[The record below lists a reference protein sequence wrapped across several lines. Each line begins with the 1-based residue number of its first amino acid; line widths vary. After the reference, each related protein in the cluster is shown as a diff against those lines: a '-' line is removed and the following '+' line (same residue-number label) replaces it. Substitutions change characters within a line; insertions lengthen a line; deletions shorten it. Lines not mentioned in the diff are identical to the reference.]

1 MIALSNNPCDR
12 VHPAPTKYRTNVHPT
27 ADSNDDSWTD
37 AEETISQF
45 RAALRAHGLT
55 LDELS
60 ISIPDLTLNHP
71 KIKLGMAPTDTVR
84 QLTEILLRA
93 LP

>member
-1 MIALSNNPCDR
+1 M
-12 VHPAPTKYRTNVHPT
+12 HPT
-27 ADSNDDSWTD
+27 ADSSDDSWTET
-37 AEETISQF
+37 EETISQF
-45 RAALRAHGLT
+45 RSALCAHGLS

-60 ISIPDLTLNHP
+60 LSIPDLTLDRP
-71 KIKLGMAPTDTVR
+71 QIKLGTAPTETVR